1 VSRVTTVA
9 EHFPGSRLGARAVI
23 WSLAGELER
32 AHHLPRPYK
41 DAAGDVG
48 LLSACR
54 DVTVWYIQPL
64 GHLVRWQEG
73 GTKITWPA
81 SDIEGA
87 AARIAARCRELLY
100 PADRDPL

>member
-1 VSRVTTVA
+1 MSGAGGRGA
-9 EHFPGSRLGARAVI
+9 ASPGSWRGPRAVI

-32 AHHLPRPYK
+32 THRLPRPYK

-64 GHLVRWQEG
+64 GHVLRWREADAE
-73 GTKITWPA
+73 ITWPA
-81 SDIEGA
+81 SDIDGA
-87 AARIAARCRELLY
+87 AARIAARCRELPQGAHGGL
-100 PADRDPL
+100 A